1 MAKDKKGVFRG
12 LAVGSLLNRFALAA
26 RAGQTFGGK
35 RDLYNI
41 FGYKAKLEYVDFLAR
56 YVRQDIAKRIV
67 KAPPAATWIGKPKI
81 SGAGA
86 AFDTAWKKLVTKHSL
101 WAKLEKADRLAGIG
115 QFGILLVGYSDSG
128 ALDQPVRTGEGGTE
142 ILYLQP
148 YTEGSVSILKFI
160 SNPQDPRFAL
170 PEIYEI
176 DAADPDTASI
186 KTGST
191 TVRTKSKTFKVHHT
205 RVLHIAEDTLEDGV
219 LGTPRLSC
227 VYNLLDDL
235 LKIAGGSAET
245 YWLAGNR
252 GMQAD
257 IDKEMELTPEDEK
270 ALSDEIEEYQ
280 HELRRFIRTRGVTLK
295 PMGSDV
301 ADPQGVF
308 GVTISLIS
316 AATGMPRRI
325 LLGAEAG
332 QLASEQ
338 DRANWADRIS
348 ERQIDFAEPEILRPF
363 IAMNVNAKALPEPNE
378 DYEVEWPSAF
388 RMSPLEE
395 AQMMAQQARAAINL
409 SKQGQAGDPITTLEE
424 ARAILLLPRVPKA
437 TDTLLTGPT
446 EPEVD
451 EEEDEEDAQE
461 ELDDDNIT
469 PISEAQNQ

>member
-1 MAKDKKGVFRG
+1 MTKGKKTFRG
-12 LAVGSLLNRFALAA
+12 LTVGSLLNRFALAA
-26 RAGQTFGGK
+26 KAGQQFGGK
-35 RDLYNI
+35 RDLYQI
-41 FGYKAKLEYVDFLAR
+41 FGYKSKLEYQDFLAR

-67 KAPPAATWIGKPKI
+67 KAPPAATWIGKPQII
-81 SGAGA
+81 SAGA

-115 QFGILLVGYSDSG
+115 QFGILLIGYSDSG
-128 ALDQPVRTGEGGTE
+128 ALDQPVRSGGGETE
-142 ILYLQP
+142 VLYLQT
-148 YTEGSVSILKFI
+148 YTEGSVNILKFI
-160 SNPQDPRFAL
+160 SDPNNPRFAL

-186 KTGST
+186 KTGTT

-252 GMQAD
+252 GVQAD
-257 IDKEMELTPEDEK
+257 IDKDMELTTEDEK

-280 HELRRFIRTRGVTLK
+280 HELRRFIRTRGVTIK
-295 PMGSDV
+295 PLGSDV
-301 ADPQGVF
+301 ADPSGVF

-348 ERQIDFAEPEILRPF
+348 ERQIDFAEPDILRPF
-363 IAMNVNAKALPEPNE
+363 IALNVNAGALPEPNE
-378 DYEVEWPSAF
+378 GYEVEWPNAF